1 METGAGESASI
12 IYVFA
17 ASLKSRGV
25 AGSLVVDNL
34 GDPSATSD
42 SLRIALQ
49 SDRKMRDAVG
59 AADIVVVSVGGNDA
73 DPFATYPPGTCS
85 LGGRGGVPRRL
96 RASPRSESR
105 RDCHRDLCT
114 ARRQTDRAAIHE
126 SRLQP
131 VRRLG

>member
-12 IYVFA
+12 MDVFA
-17 ASLKSRGV
+17 ANLKSRGV

-85 LGGRGGVPRRL
+85 LGGTRRS
-96 RASPRSESR
+96 ASPPTRITSQRISTRLPPRSLH
-105 RDCHRDLCT
+105 C
-114 ARRQTDRAAIHE
+114 AATDR
-126 SRLQP
+126 SRCDS
-131 VRRLG
+131 